1 MVIGAPL
8 DGKGL
13 VTGLVHVFS
22 ASGQWQATCS
32 NPAAGGNSVFGS
44 AIAACG
50 PDHIVIGAPASY
62 GSGLPG
68 AAYLFHENGDLVTTF
83 NSPAPAAGDRFGYAV
98 AAVGSDRVLIGAP
111 GDGSA
116 AVKGG
121 AAYLFRNDGTLLAN
135 FNNPSPAYTST
146 GFDILDGDWFG
157 GAVAAVDSDRV
168 LIGAYGN
175 NAPNGTRY
183 AGTAYL
189 FSVSGTLLATLNNP
203 DPRVGGSFGSAVAAG
218 GSDRFL
224 IGAPAFAFGAAT
236 SGKAYLY
243 SIPQPPSLNIQL
255 TALNLVAVSWPSPS
269 TGWVLQQNLG
279 GLSAAGWSNVTGTI
293 QDDGTN
299 RILLVNPTGPSGF
312 YRLIHP

>member
-1 MVIGAPL
+1 MIGAPF
-8 DGKGL
+8 DGKGA

-22 ASGQWQATCS
+22 AGGQWQATCS
-32 NPAAGGNSVFGS
+32 NPAAGSNSVFGS
-44 AIAACG
+44 AVAACG
-50 PDHIVIGAPASY
+50 PDNIVIGAPSSI
-62 GSGLPG
+62 GSGMTG

-83 NSPAPAAGDRFGYAV
+83 HSPAAAAGDRFGYAV
-98 AAVGSDRVLIGAP
+98 AAGNDRVIIGAP

-121 AAYLFRNDGTLLAN
+121 AAYLFRNDGTLLAT
-135 FNNPSPAYTST
+135 FHHPIPAYSSP
-146 GFDILDGDWFG
+146 GFDNLVCDSFG
-157 GAVAAVDSDRV
+157 GSVAAVGSDRV

-203 DPRVGGSFGSAVAAG
+203 DPRVGGSFGGAVAAA

-243 SIPQPPSLNIQL
+243 SIPPPPSLNIQL
-255 TALNLVAVSWPSPS
+255 TAPNIVRVSWPSPS
-269 TGWVLQQNLG
+269 TGFVLQQNTN
-279 GLSAAGWSNVTGTI
+279 GLSSAGWSNVTGTI

-299 RILLVNPTGPSGF
+299 RILIVNPTGPSGF